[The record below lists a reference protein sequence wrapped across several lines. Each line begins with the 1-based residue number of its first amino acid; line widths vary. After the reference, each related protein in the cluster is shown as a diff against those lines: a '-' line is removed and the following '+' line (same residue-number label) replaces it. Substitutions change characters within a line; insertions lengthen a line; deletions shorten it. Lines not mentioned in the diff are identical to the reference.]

1 MMRKEKMRNAQAL
14 PDYTLSD
21 FYVASFLI
29 CSGLNLVRAERVA
42 ANRVAFVLQDSPRRA
57 ELIQDFYARRARV
70 DPLEYKG
77 VITNL
82 KALIHG
88 LPPENAGV
96 HGNT

>member
-1 MMRKEKMRNAQAL
+1 MRKEKMRNAESL

-21 FYVASFLI
+21 FYVAAFLI
-29 CSGLNLVRAERVA
+29 CSGLSLVRAERVA
-42 ANRVAFVLQDSPRRA
+42 SNRVAFVLQDSPQRS

-88 LPPENAGV
+88 LPPESAGV
-96 HGNT
+96 HARS

>member
-1 MMRKEKMRNAQAL
+1 MRKEKMRNAQPL

-21 FYVASFLI
+21 FYVAAFLI

-42 ANRVAFVLQDSPRRA
+42 ANRVAFVLRDSPQRS

-88 LPPENAGV
+88 LPPESAGV
-96 HGNT
+96 HARS